1 LAAQNA
7 VSNVVIPAY
16 QLLQSLITALALFK
30 RHITASDAME
40 LSRVEEEFQID
51 RWGLV
56 EGGHDLD
63 RVNCRV
69 RVSSASFLL
78 WLLQNKH

>member
-1 LAAQNA
+1 M
-7 VSNVVIPAY
+7 
-16 QLLQSLITALALFK
+16 LQSLITAMALFK
-30 RHITASDAME
+30 RHISASEAME
-40 LSRVEEEFQID
+40 LSRVEEEFQIG

-69 RVSSASFLL
+69 NLSSASFLL